1 MATSPPSA
9 LVTLEY
15 NKDSMIYYASLWNEM
30 LNLKYSFCAFVAE
43 NYGGN
48 NTLKVFG
55 LVHIVYKNNSLEVF
69 FSIDLC
75 IHFVFIA
82 LFLPY
87 VILCHLILCVK
98 IFTLIKKKL

>member
-15 NKDSMIYYASLWNEM
+15 NKDSTIYYASLWNKM
-30 LNLKYSFCAFVAE
+30 LNLKYSLCAFVAE

-55 LVHIVYKNNSLEVF
+55 LVHMVYKNNSLEVF
-69 FSIDLC
+69 FSIRAA
-75 IHFVFIA
+75 VFA
-82 LFLPY
+82 AA
-87 VILCHLILCVK
+87 
-98 IFTLIKKKL
+98 